1 MQLPEQGTLNI
12 AHSATIRV
20 FCGEGENE
28 HAILAGL
35 QWLLPFDIEKEKITI
50 QGQNALGFND
60 KKITIFEVA
69 LTKNRHVRAFLDNL
83 VAKISEHD
91 KQTLLRQLDSRVDED
106 ANFFLRFEKERL
118 SEHHD
123 LLLTDGGN
131 CYHIKIK
138 IASFPSTKEAAIKAV
153 RNMLQ
158 AGQPQTI

>member
-1 MQLPEQGTLNI
+1 MNV

-28 HAILAGL
+28 QAILAGL
-35 QWLLPFDIEKEKITI
+35 KWLIPFDFEKEKISI

-60 KKITIFEVA
+60 RKITIFEVV

-83 VAKISEHD
+83 LVKISEQD
-91 KQTLLRQLDSRVDED
+91 KKTLLRQLNSRIDED

-118 SEHHD
+118 SEHQD

-138 IASFPSTKEAAIKAV
+138 IAAYPSTKEKAIDAMKE
-153 RNMLQ
+153 LLSK
-158 AGQPQTI
+158 